1 MRRLLSYKLLA
12 GITAALMF
20 YFITPLWAQS
30 NANVD
35 CEQVMYQ
42 MFDAIKQVKTLR
54 YNLYA
59 NERVNNK
66 YLSGHSIV
74 KLNVSPFKAYFKDTK
89 KGVEVLYIEGQE
101 ENEAIVNPNG
111 FPYFNLHLDPNG
123 KLMRKDQHQTI
134 GRLGFAYTGSILYHS
149 LEQFPD
155 AYHKYVS
162 YKGDTIVDGYSCYNI
177 EIDFPDFHYYSYM
190 VQDDHEN
197 TMTIASKLYLC
208 DYLVLAANHL
218 SSYEDAFKKG
228 QIITIPNGYAKCT
241 MVSIRKDLH
250 LPIHIKVYDDKGL
263 LEEYDFSNLQVNP
276 AIQDAEFTENYADYH
291 F

>member
-1 MRRLLSYKLLA
+1 MRRLLSYKIWA

-20 YFITPLWAQS
+20 YSITALWAQS
-30 NANVD
+30 TSKVD
-35 CEQVMYQ
+35 CEQVLTQ
-42 MFDAIKQVKTLR
+42 MFDAIKKVHTLE

-59 NERVNNK
+59 NERVNDK
-66 YLSGHSIV
+66 YMSGHSLV
-74 KLNVSPFKAYFKDTK
+74 KLSVSPFKAYFKDLK
-89 KGVEVLYIEGQE
+89 KGVEVLYIAGQD

-123 KLMRKDQHQTI
+123 KLMRKGQHQTI

-155 AYHKYVS
+155 AYHKYVE
-162 YKGDTIVDGYSCYNI
+162 YRGDTTVDGYPCSNV
-177 EIDFPDFHYYSYM
+177 EINFPDFHYYSYLVM
-190 VQDDHEN
+190 DDHE
-197 TMTIASKLYLC
+197 TAASIADKLYLC
-208 DYLVLAANHL
+208 DYLVLSANHL
-218 SSYEDAFKKG
+218 SSYEDVLKKG

-241 MVSIRKDLH
+241 LVTIRKDIH
-250 LPIHIKVYDDKGL
+250 LPVQIKVYDDKGL

-276 AIQDAEFTENYADYH
+276 TIQDAEFTENYADYH